1 VKGICIL
8 GSTGSIGVSSLDVI
22 RLNSDLYRVIALTA
36 NENIEKLFQQC
47 IEFQPEYAVL
57 VGEENS
63 KLLRDKLKAAG
74 YPKINVIS
82 GTESLENVAKLSQ
95 VDYVIAAIVGAA
107 GLLPT
112 LSAAKAGKRV
122 LLANKEALV
131 MSGDI
136 FMATV
141 KNHHAELLPLDS
153 EHNAI
158 FQCMPPNYK
167 VTEQAAGIRKI
178 ILTAS
183 GGPFL
188 NKKLADLEKV
198 TPQQACAHPN
208 WSMGKK
214 ISVDSATLMNK
225 GLEVIEASYLFDLPV
240 EKIDVVIHP
249 QSIVHSMVDY
259 LDGSVLAQMGNPDMR
274 TPIAQAL
281 AWPARHESG
290 VSPLDFMVNNKLTFE
305 QPDFDNFPCLRFA
318 FDALKVKGT
327 APAMLNA
334 ANEVAVDAFLQE
346 RIKFMDVPRVIDKVL
361 NYFPVEGVESIDAV
375 LSADTKARQYA
386 METIRELQA

>member
-1 VKGICIL
+1 MKGICIL

-188 NKKLADLEKV
+188 DKKLADLEKV

-305 QPDFDNFPCLRFA
+305 QPDFNNFPCLKFA

-334 ANEVAVDAFLQE
+334 ANEVAVDAFLEQ
-346 RIKFMDVPRVIDKVL
+346 RIKFMDIPRVIDKVL

-386 METIRELQA
+386 MKTIRELQV